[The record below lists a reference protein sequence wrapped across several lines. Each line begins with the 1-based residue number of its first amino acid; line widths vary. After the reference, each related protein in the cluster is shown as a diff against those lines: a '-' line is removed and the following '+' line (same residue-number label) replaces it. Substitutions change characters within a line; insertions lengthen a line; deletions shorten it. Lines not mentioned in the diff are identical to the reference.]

1 MHVKILLKN
10 QMHVFSFTPQV
21 PASYALKMQKMQR
34 EREREKKEKKLGAPS
49 NSKVE
54 ECDMH
59 VAISST

>member
-1 MHVKILLKN
+1 
-10 QMHVFSFTPQV
+10 MHVFSLR
-21 PASYALKMQKMQR
+21 ASGSCSYALKMQKMQR
-34 EREREKKEKKLGAPS
+34 ERERGKKLGAPS